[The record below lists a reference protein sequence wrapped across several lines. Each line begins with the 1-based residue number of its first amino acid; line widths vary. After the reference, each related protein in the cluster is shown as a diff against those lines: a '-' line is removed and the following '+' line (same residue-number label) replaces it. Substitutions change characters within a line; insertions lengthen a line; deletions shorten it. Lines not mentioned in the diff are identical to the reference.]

1 VRAEKVV
8 FSMDTL
14 LQDIRY
20 GLRLL
25 RKTPAF
31 SVAIMLIVATGV
43 GAGATIFSVV
53 ESSLLWN
60 QNPNVDRWVMM
71 RAFFPHRNMR
81 VFSFSSGEYLD
92 FAGLTDVFERVGA
105 VHGINA
111 TLFVDRTPQVVE
123 ETLVTSD
130 MMPMTATPPL
140 LGRIFSEDDDKP
152 GNPKTTVLTYELW
165 QHAFGGDR
173 KVLGRAIRIDD
184 DHYTVIGVMPP
195 RYNLWGGSVFVPFQ
209 LDRAS
214 ADRTDRRMRVVG
226 LLRRGVSVE
235 QAHARLADFA
245 RTMAREH
252 ADTNPEYNGMQV
264 STWNIKEAV
273 IGGVRPVLLILL
285 AAVGFVIV
293 ISCANIGNLL
303 LARASG
309 RRREIVVR
317 AALGASQFRI
327 VRQLITESV
336 LLSLMGGGLGVLF
349 AAWGVPAV
357 VALAGESQLPNAG
370 DARLDAGA
378 LALAIGVSA
387 VMGIVFG
394 LAPALYTVRD
404 DLAHAVREGGLQ
416 AGGSRRERW
425 TRAALVI
432 SQVTLAMVVLAG
444 AGLMIR
450 SYRELMR
457 LDVGYDT
464 HDALTMQLALPMDKY
479 PRAEMITAFYRELVE
494 RLRAA
499 NGIDGA
505 AVATGRPLMDR
516 IVDVSTQ
523 DFYLSNA
530 LGAASVPNADVRVV
544 SPGYFGVAGMRLIRG
559 RLLEDGDTS
568 LTETVAVINQTMAKL
583 FWPGKEA
590 VGEHLRLATLY
601 GNGAGIT
608 SAAARDAAAHSWV
621 RIVGVVSDAR
631 QVNVAE
637 VPVRQELFFPVA
649 QRPEMSRAVTLIV
662 RSRLPTNQATATVRR
677 AVAAVDADRPIFEVI
692 TLEQAV
698 ANSLATARLA
708 TVLLAVF
715 ACVAIALA
723 GIGLYAVVAYSV
735 SRLTRDIGIRIALG
749 ATPRDVLR
757 LTMGDGWRMTFA
769 GLTLGIAAA
778 LMLTRL
784 MRGLVFDVSTSDPL
798 TFAAAAALLASLATL
813 ASYLPARRA
822 TRIDPARAL
831 RAE

>member
-1 VRAEKVV
+1 
-8 FSMDTL
+8 MDTL
-14 LQDIRY
+14 LQDVRY

-31 SVAIMLIVATGV
+31 SAAIVLIVAIGV
-43 GAGATIFSVV
+43 GAAATIFSIV

-81 VFSFSSGEYLD
+81 VFSFSSGEYYD

-123 ETLVTSD
+123 ETLVTAD

-140 LGRIFSEDDDKP
+140 LGRVFSEDDDKP
-152 GNPKTTVLTYELW
+152 GSPKTTVLTYELW
-165 QHAFGGDR
+165 HHAFGGDR
-173 KVLGRAIRIDD
+173 NVLGRAIRIDD

-214 ADRTDRRMRVVG
+214 TDRTDRRMRVVG

-252 ADTNPEYNGMQV
+252 ADTNPEYDGMQV
-264 STWNIKEAV
+264 TTWNIKEAV

-285 AAVGFVIV
+285 AAVGFVVV

-303 LARASG
+303 LARAG
-309 RRREIVVR
+309 ARRREVVVR
-317 AALGASQFRI
+317 AAVGASRFRI
-327 VRQLITESV
+327 VRQLVTESV
-336 LLSLMGGGLGVLF
+336 LLSLIGGGLGVLF

-357 VALAGESQLPNAG
+357 VALAGESRLPNAG
-370 DARLDAGA
+370 YAKLDAGA
-378 LALAIGVSA
+378 LALAFGVSA

-394 LAPALYTVRD
+394 LAPALYTVRN

-425 TRAALVI
+425 TRAALVV
-432 SQVTLAMVVLAG
+432 SQVALAMVVLAG

-464 HDALTMQLALPMDKY
+464 HNALTAQLVLPMDKY
-479 PRAEMITAFYRELVE
+479 PRAEMITAFYRDLVE

-505 AVATGRPLMDR
+505 AVASGRPLMDR
-516 IVDVSTQ
+516 VVDVS
-523 DFYLSNA
+523 
-530 LGAASVPNADVRVV
+530 NADVRVV

-568 LTETVAVINQTMAKL
+568 LTEPVAVVNQTMAKL
-583 FWPGKEA
+583 YWTGKEA

-601 GNGAGIT
+601 GNGAGIA
-608 SAAARDAAAHSWV
+608 SGAARDAATNSWV

-631 QVNVAE
+631 QVDVAE
-637 VPVRQELFFPVA
+637 IPVRQEMFFPVA

-662 RSRLPTNQATATVRR
+662 RSRLPTDQATGTVRR
-677 AVAAVDADRPIFEVI
+677 VVAAVDADRPIFEVI

-698 ANSLATARLA
+698 ANSFATARLA
-708 TVLLAVF
+708 TVLLGVF
-715 ACVAIALA
+715 ATVAIALV

-757 LTMGDGWRMTFA
+757 LTMGDGWRMALA

-784 MRGLVFDVSTSDPL
+784 MRSLVFDVSTTDPL
-798 TFAAAAALLASLATL
+798 TFAAAAALLASLAVF

-822 TRIDPARAL
+822 TRIDPTIAL
-831 RAE
+831 RTE